1 MIEAIVGV
9 VGMGVLAIVWGI
21 RQEGRITVAS
31 EVLRQRLS
39 DNDKYQTQRVDA
51 LKELINTKFDGIDDR
66 LERMERAMN
75 GYLRG
80 GGHV

>member
-9 VGMGVLAIVWGI
+9 VGMGVVAIVWGI

>member
-9 VGMGVLAIVWGI
+9 VGMGVVAIVWGI

-66 LERMERAMN
+66 L
-75 GYLRG
+75 
-80 GGHV
+80 